1 MSKFSDAF
9 LTRSGQGYTDRDDS
23 DEKDEQK

>member
-1 MSKFSDAF
+1 MSDFSDAF

-23 DEKDEQK
+23 EEKDEQK